1 LPRPKSAGIG
11 YILVGRRPGPATPS
25 IHHSSA
31 RRTRVPRAALLRYDD
46 LAARPEPVLTSALSR
61 VGLPAELGFLGSG
74 RLDPTPN
81 HTVAG
86 NPLRFERG
94 AITIRPDVEWRAGL
108 APGALRL
115 VTALTWPLLLRY
127 GFPLRPRA

>member
-1 LPRPKSAGIG
+1 M
-11 YILVGRRPGPATPS
+11 
-25 IHHSSA
+25 
-31 RRTRVPRAALLRYDD
+31 
-46 LAARPEPVLTSALSR
+46 SALSR

-74 RLDPTPN
+74 PLDPARN

-94 AITIRPDVEWRAGL
+94 AITVRPDVEWRAGL
-108 APGALRL
+108 APGARRL